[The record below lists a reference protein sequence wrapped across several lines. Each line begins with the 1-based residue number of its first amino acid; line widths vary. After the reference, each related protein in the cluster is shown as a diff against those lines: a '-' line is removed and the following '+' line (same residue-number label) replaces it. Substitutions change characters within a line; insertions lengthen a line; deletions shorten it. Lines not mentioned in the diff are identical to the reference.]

1 MQGGFRSRNT
11 AKFDQYKTTQATQEL
26 PIDEISRR
34 QFNTAKHEA
43 LDNASLQL
51 RITQLEAEQRRKEY
65 EFQTKLEQLR
75 LENQS
80 FDQRRHSG
88 STEVDRLA

>member
-1 MQGGFRSRNT
+1 MPSAFRSRNT
-11 AKFDQYKTTQATQEL
+11 AKFDQYKTTQASQEH
-26 PIDEISRR
+26 PIDRFSRR

-51 RITQLEAEQRRKEY
+51 RISQLEAEQKRKEY
-65 EFQTKLEQLR
+65 EFQTKLDQLR

-80 FDQRRHSG
+80 FEQRRHSG
-88 STEVDRLA
+88 STEMDRLA